1 VSPIAGPLLLVAL
14 PLLASV
20 ITYVVRRWSLL
31 AALVSSLTTG
41 MLAILSLILPLDRS
55 ALVLGREV
63 AFGRPIVILGRTLIL
78 DPAGQVWLAFAF
90 GLATIFYLFA
100 WRMSQGHSFF
110 PFSLSMLSLYSVMV
124 LLQTFPL
131 AVIVFACTVPVGV
144 LIIQAGQRG
153 SIRGAQRYLV
163 VTLLATMLLLA
174 ANWLVG
180 QAADDPASAELA
192 RQALLPAGLGFG
204 LLLAAFPFST
214 WMPAVAADSPPVITA
229 FVFVTGQ
236 AMALFL
242 ALRFLQDSS
251 LALSDPAI
259 ASGIRLAG
267 LAMAFVGGAMA
278 AAQQDLS
285 RLLGYAALSDLGF
298 VLLALGV
305 AGRQGLTL
313 ALLHTVNRSVAIILF
328 AAALSI
334 VRHRATTDH
343 FARLGGVARRL
354 PVATMGLMLGGLAL
368 AGFPF
373 TSGFATHWAISRA
386 AWNWVQPFSPLTDAV
401 GAGLQGSPGQ
411 GWVWVLTL
419 LALLTSSIGIVI
431 GLLRGLSFMLGATTR
446 EDLGRQPRVATLMV
460 LALAGLATILA
471 LYPQLLLEPI
481 QRAAQTFSLF

>member
-14 PLLASV
+14 PLLASA

-31 AALVSSLTTG
+31 AAVVSALTTG
-41 MLAILSLILPLDRS
+41 LLAVLSLRLPLDRS

-63 AFGRPIVILGRTLIL
+63 AFGRPIVLLGRTLIL
-78 DPAGQVWLAFAF
+78 DPAGQVWLAFGFA
-90 GLATIFYLFA
+90 LATILYLFA
-100 WRMSQGHSFF
+100 WRMSQGRSFF

-124 LLQTFPL
+124 LLQNFPL
-131 AVIVFACTVPVGV
+131 SVLVFACSVPLGV

-174 ANWLVG
+174 TYWLIG
-180 QAADDPASAELA
+180 QAGRDASAAELA

-204 LLLAAFPFST
+204 LLLAAFPFSM
-214 WMPAVAADSPPVITA
+214 WMPAVAADGPPVVTA
-229 FVFVTGQ
+229 FIFIIGQ

-242 ALRFLQDSS
+242 VLRFLQESS
-251 LALSDPAI
+251 LALSDPSI

-278 AAQQDLS
+278 AAQRDLG

-298 VLLALGV
+298 VLVALGI
-305 AGRQGLTL
+305 ADRQGLTL
-313 ALLHTVNRSVAIILF
+313 ALLHTVNRAVPITLF
-328 AAALSI
+328 AAALAI

-343 FARLGGVARRL
+343 FASLGGVARRL

-373 TSGFATHWAISRA
+373 TSSFATHWAISRA
-386 AWNWVQPFSPLTDAV
+386 AWNWVQPFSPLAATA
-401 GAGLQGSPGQ
+401 GTGLQAAPGQ
-411 GWVWVLTL
+411 EWLWVLTL
-419 LALLTSSIGIVI
+419 LALSVSSIGIVI
-431 GLLRGLSFMLGATTR
+431 GLLRGLSSMLGSDAR
-446 EDLGRQPRVATLMV
+446 QDLGRQPRIATLMV
-460 LALAGLATILA
+460 VALAGLAIVLA
-471 LYPQLLLEPI
+471 VHPQLFLEPI
-481 QRAAQTFSLF
+481 QRAAQAFPLF